1 MTTTK
6 IGSGRPQFHLPNGRF
21 DQITRQPLALI
32 GAETKS
38 KETPDVRKSTRNN
51 AR

>member
-32 GAETKS
+32 CRVEAP
-38 KETPDVRKSTRNN
+38 KERIDVKRTSR
-51 AR
+51 

>member
-6 IGSGRPQFHLPNGRF
+6 IGSGRPQFQLPAGRF

-32 GAETKS
+32 GAETKL
-38 KETPDVRKSTRNN
+38 KETPNVAENHPR
-51 AR
+51 

>member
-6 IGSGRPQFHLPNGRF
+6 IGSGRPKFIIPGNGRF

-32 GAETKS
+32 CRVEAP
-38 KETPDVRKSTRNN
+38 KEKIDVKRTSR
-51 AR
+51 

>member
-6 IGSGRPQFHLPNGRF
+6 IGSGRPQFILPGDRF

-32 GAETKS
+32 CRVEAP
-38 KETPDVRKSTRNN
+38 KEKIDVKRSTGR
-51 AR
+51 